1 MTTMYQDRHHR
12 WVYLFAERSDDAK
25 KLLGGKGAGLADMT
39 HAGLPVPPGF
49 VITTEACNAYY
60 AYDRQFPEG
69 MWTQARE
76 ALDNIEARVGK
87 RFGDKANPLLVAVR
101 SGASVSMPGMMGTV
115 LNLGLNED
123 TVKGL
128 SAQTGDLRFALDAYR
143 RFISMFGQIVMD
155 VAHEK
160 FERVLERYKAQTA
173 GNRDTD
179 LTPERLRC

>member
-1 MTTMYQDRHHR
+1 
-12 WVYLFAERSDDAK
+12 
-25 KLLGGKGAGLADMT
+25 
-39 HAGLPVPPGF
+39 
-49 VITTEACNAYY
+49 
-60 AYDRQFPEG
+60 
-69 MWTQARE
+69 
-76 ALDNIEARVGK
+76 
-87 RFGDKANPLLVAVR
+87 
-101 SGASVSMPGMMGTV
+101 MMDTV

>member
-87 RFGDKANPLLVAVR
+87 RFGDKENPLLVSVR
-101 SGASVSMPGMMGTV
+101 SGAFVSMPGMSV
-115 LNLGLNED
+115 AAPA
-123 TVKGL
+123 
-128 SAQTGDLRFALDAYR
+128 SALTSTR
-143 RFISMFGQIVMD
+143 RMTHRWPATS
-155 VAHEK
+155 K
-160 FERVLERYKAQTA
+160 PKAPA
-173 GNRDTD
+173 
-179 LTPERLRC
+179 

>member
-60 AYDRQFPEG
+60 AYDRQFPED

-87 RFGDKANPLLVAVR
+87 RFGDKANPLLVSVR
-101 SGASVSMPGMMGTV
+101 SGAFVSMPGMSV
-115 LNLGLNED
+115 AACA
-123 TVKGL
+123 
-128 SAQTGDLRFALDAYR
+128 SALTSTR
-143 RFISMFGQIVMD
+143 RMTHRWPATS
-155 VAHEK
+155 K
-160 FERVLERYKAQTA
+160 PKAPA
-173 GNRDTD
+173 
-179 LTPERLRC
+179 